1 MTRQNLHVS
10 DPPFFNSE
18 TFPLVIPSVTTDGN
32 IPSVVTDG
40 ITDGITDG
48 KVSVGNSDLKL
59 PTEIFRR

>member
-40 ITDGITDG
+40 ITDG